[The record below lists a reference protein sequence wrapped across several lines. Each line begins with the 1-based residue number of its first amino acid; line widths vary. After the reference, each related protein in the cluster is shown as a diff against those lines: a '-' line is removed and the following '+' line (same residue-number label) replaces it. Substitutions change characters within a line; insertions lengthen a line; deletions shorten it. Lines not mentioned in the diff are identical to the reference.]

1 MTTKTTPHDDR
12 DPNHHTRPTSVEDS
26 HQQISERNR
35 WNKCNFTKGIPDHVC
50 IDWLARQI
58 IDADE
63 VHFWITYL
71 IDNLGPIEKEGIVKG
86 GIQVYDEDELHKS
99 YAMDLEEQKTEVTRE
114 I

>member
-1 MTTKTTPHDDR
+1 MTTQPRQPRTLEQGRRLNLPHDD
-12 DPNHHTRPTSVEDS
+12 
-26 HQQISERNR
+26 RNR

-58 IDADE
+58 IDADA

-99 YAMDLEEQKTEVTRE
+99 YAMDLEEQKTKDDDE
-114 I
+114 